1 MKSLEK
7 AVAMNTRDDASRRGD
22 ECVAP
27 TGRITM
33 IHNLKPYSACKD
45 SGVAWLGEVPKHW
58 EVRKLGQFGKFIK
71 GNGGNKED
79 ELPEGVPC
87 IRYGDLYTTHSFFI
101 QRSRSYISRAKVEE
115 YTPIRFGDLLFAAS
129 GEMIEEIGKSAVNL
143 IKTEARCGGDVILF
157 RASRQVEARYLGYAA
172 DCWSAAAQKA
182 SLGKGITVMHIYGG
196 QLKNLVLT
204 LPPLSEQAAIVCF
217 LDYTERRIRRY
228 IRAKQKLISLL
239 EEQKRAITHQAVTGQ
254 VDVRT
259 GQPYPAYK
267 DSGVE
272 WLGEAPEHWEVRKL
286 GQIGTFLKGNGGN
299 KEDELP
305 DGVPCVRYGD
315 LYTTHCFFIQRS
327 RSCISPAKVK
337 EYTPIRFGDLIFAA
351 SGETIEEIGK
361 SAVNLIE
368 TEACCGG
375 DVILFRA
382 SRRVEARYLGYA
394 ADSWSATAQKA
405 SMGKGIT
412 VMHIYGGQ
420 LKYLVLTLPP
430 LHEQTDIVRFLN
442 QTTVKIDE
450 GISRARREIKLLGEY
465 RSRLVADVV
474 TGKLDVREAATRL
487 PQEADEFASID
498 DSDDLAGSEEPHGDI
513 ELAVSEAPA

>member
-1 MKSLEK
+1 MDSTL
-7 AVAMNTRDDASRRGD
+7 RPYPSY
-22 ECVAP
+22 
-27 TGRITM
+27 
-33 IHNLKPYSACKD
+33 KPSNFR
-45 SGVAWLGEVPKHW
+45 WLGDMPAHW
-58 EVRKLGQFGKFIK
+58 EVRRLRNAIDLHVSNVDKHV
-71 GNGGNKED
+71 KED
-79 ELPEGVPC
+79 EHPIRLCNYMDVYKNKYINEQINFMQATATYEEIERFRLERDDVLITKDSETWDDIGVPALVTEPASDLISGYHLALLRPRVHQLAGGYLLHALQSKC
-87 IRYGDLYTTHSFFI
+87 LAYQFHIEAKGVTRYGLSQAGI
-101 QRSRSYISRAKVEE
+101 
-115 YTPIRFGDLLFAAS
+115 
-129 GEMIEEIGKSAVNL
+129 KSVRL
-143 IKTEARCGGDVILF
+143 P
-157 RASRQVEARYLGYAA
+157 
-172 DCWSAAAQKA
+172 
-182 SLGKGITVMHIYGG
+182 
-196 QLKNLVLT
+196 
-204 LPPLSEQAAIVCF
+204 LPPLSEQSAIVCF

-254 VDVRT
+254 VDIRT

-286 GQIGTFLKGNGGN
+286 GQFGKFIKGNGGN

-305 DGVPCVRYGD
+305 EGVPCVRYGD
-315 LYTTHCFFIQRS
+315 LYTTHNFFIQRS
-327 RSCISPAKVK
+327 RSYISHAKVE
-337 EYTPIRFGDLIFAA
+337 EYTPIRFGDLLFAA

-368 TEACCGG
+368 TEARCGG

-382 SRRVEARYLGYA
+382 SRQIEARYLGYA
-394 ADSWSATAQKA
+394 ADCWSATAQKA
-405 SMGKGIT
+405 FLGKGIT